1 MDWDTSEMRAVWHDM
16 SPEEQAA
23 LEVLEAG
30 RAEYLRRREEAL
42 SRFSAE
48 ERALLMRYNI
58 ATTEHLRNQNRG
70 ARHVSAAQSEK
81 TKAWVV
87 AKAIDLLTAGE
98 YATPDDPDFVEA
110 LALKLEAQRDLNKV
124 KQSTLKSYL
133 REARQ
138 EGVFAHLGYHPRG
151 RGQK

>member
-1 MDWDTSEMRAVWHDM
+1 MDWAHAEMRSVWEGM
-16 SPEEQAA
+16 SPEEREA
-23 LEVLEAG
+23 LGELEAG

-48 ERALLMRYNI
+48 ERALLMRYNL

-110 LALKLEAQRDLNKV
+110 LALKLEAQRDLKTV
-124 KQSTLKSYL
+124 KQSTVKSYL
-133 REARQ
+133 REARK
-138 EGVFAHLGYHPRG
+138 EGVFAHLGHPPRG